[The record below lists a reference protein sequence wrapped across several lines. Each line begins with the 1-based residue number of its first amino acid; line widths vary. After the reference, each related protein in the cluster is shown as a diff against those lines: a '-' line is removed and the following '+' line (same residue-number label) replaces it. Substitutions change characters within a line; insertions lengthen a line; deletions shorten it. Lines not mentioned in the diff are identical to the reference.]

1 MRKFIALAIFGA
13 FFATAAT
20 AQINDRPST
29 LDFGS
34 NNDDGIEDSQR
45 TVNVIDYC
53 IVNFETDYGSLGDL
67 EVSPASTGDLD
78 GASISGVGYIAF
90 ATNVGCDI
98 MLDIAHTS
106 PVGNDEY
113 DQVSFDLGL
122 ALEQIEQENLTGS
135 SSTGSSTDASFSF
148 GNADERVLVSGLNE
162 VIVTYQV
169 GMEATFSAI
178 ASAGEHVFDMTFTA
192 VN

>member
-1 MRKFIALAIFGA
+1 MRALIAFALFGA

-29 LDFGS
+29 LEFSS

-67 EVSPASTGDLD
+67 EVSPASTGDLG
-78 GASISGVGYIAF
+78 GASISGVGFIAF

-98 MLDIAHTS
+98 SLDVAHTS
-106 PVGNDEY
+106 PAGNDEY
-113 DQVSFDLGL
+113 DQVAFDL
-122 ALEQIEQENLTGS
+122 ALSLEEIEQQNNTGS
-135 SSTGSSTDASFSF
+135 SSTGSATAAAFSY
-148 GNADERVLVSGLNE
+148 GDTAERTLVSGLNE

-169 GMEATFSAI
+169 DMEATFSAI